1 MKDILD
7 FKRILLTDK
16 YEVLQFPSYGDEIGY
31 IVIEDMFRQQTK
43 EEFES
48 FLGIV
53 DNSFEAADNFIL
65 VKVGVIRDLEENEQ
79 ENINRLI
86 DRLLGYLPD
95 NYYFVDYQ
103 HMWVAP
109 RKVIKSGPLKGRA
122 YHLPKKIQIY
132 TKGSRS
138 YTYRGKGTYDYRP
151 YKKARQIKIR
161 TRWY

>member
-1 MKDILD
+1 MEVNMKDILD

-95 NYYFVDYQ
+95 NYYFVDYLHIDSVIEFTENDVENLTMDEIMQ
-103 HMWVAP
+103 KMVKQLNLLFRCDIQLSDP
-109 RKVIKSGPLKGRA
+109 RTFN
-122 YHLPKKIQIY
+122 HLIQ
-132 TKGSRS
+132 R
-138 YTYRGKGTYDYRP
+138 
-151 YKKARQIKIR
+151 
-161 TRWY
+161 